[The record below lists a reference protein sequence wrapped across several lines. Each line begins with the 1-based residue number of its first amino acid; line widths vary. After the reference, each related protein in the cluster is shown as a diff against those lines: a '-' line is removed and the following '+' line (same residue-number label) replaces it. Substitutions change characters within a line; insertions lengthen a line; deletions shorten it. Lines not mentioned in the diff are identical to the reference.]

1 MTPDNIRYFA
11 STLHSSADIQDRV
24 IHFGAGS
31 ENDLLL
37 EVPLGT
43 VHPCST
49 IILTVGLNNS
59 HPNTA
64 GVDSDPKVGISDGSV
79 DNLQM
84 IVDVNNYDGYAP
96 CFPIAAT
103 HDDRC
108 IPGAQVPSTFKFKF
122 VPFSRYTACETAQG
136 GGGGYLNTG

>member
-1 MTPDNIRYFA
+1 M
-11 STLHSSADIQDRV
+11 
-24 IHFGAGS
+24 
-31 ENDLLL
+31 LL

-43 VHPCST
+43 VHPRST

-79 DNLQM
+79 DNLQE

-103 HDDRC
+103 HDDHR

-122 VPFSRYTACETAQG
+122 VPFSGYTACETAQV
-136 GGGGYLNTG
+136 GGYLNTGRFNNRIDTSQPLFPACGQRSCS